1 MDFGERLDAW
11 LVDVASSGRWLLSLY
26 TRLQDPVQRMRAEW
40 LERAAVDRLKRRT
53 HTVTQRLE
61 ARSSALRGSIQGL
74 DESESERIVWRTA
87 FKAVCGVAMLYRFGA
102 PQDPTLKRL
111 EATWTRAL
119 RIAVEGYV
127 AAFPIE
133 IARMEVEQSFLEAVE
148 EGVAATKD
156 DLVRDGRVSTKEAEE
171 MSEGMRREF
180 AEDLNGVLQ
189 ATLERYE
196 ILGDGDSTQ

>member
-11 LVDVASSGRWLLSLY
+11 LVDTASSGRWLLSLY
-26 TRLQDPVQRMRAEW
+26 TRLRDPVQRMRAEW

-53 HTVTQRLE
+53 YAVTQKLE
-61 ARSSALRGSIQGL
+61 ARSSALKAELQGL
-74 DESESERIVWRTA
+74 DESEAERIVWRTA
-87 FKAVCGVAMLYRFGA
+87 FRAVCGIAMLYRFGA
-102 PQDPTLKRL
+102 PQDPSLKRL

-133 IARMEVEQSFLEAVE
+133 IARVEVEQCLFEAVE

-156 DLVRDGRVSTKEAEE
+156 DLIKSEKASFDEATDIG
-171 MSEGMRREF
+171 EGMRREF
-180 AEDLNGVLQ
+180 SEDIDGVLR
-189 ATLERYE
+189 LVFERYE
-196 ILGDGDSTQ
+196 IVGGGDPV

>member
-1 MDFGERLDAW
+1 M
-11 LVDVASSGRWLLSLY
+11 
-26 TRLQDPVQRMRAEW
+26 
-40 LERAAVDRLKRRT
+40 
-53 HTVTQRLE
+53 
-61 ARSSALRGSIQGL
+61 